1 MNIRVWSNFTKRV
14 NSTRQPAATDG
25 RQISCYLK
33 EETSIRN
40 PSFILA
46 DPMPAI
52 TYVQA
57 FGNYYFVDD
66 IINMDANRSEVVCSL
81 DVLATYKASILG
93 YTAFVERS
101 ASNYDSFVND
111 NLLSSRQLIINE
123 QMIQTELPD
132 FFAPDP
138 GVYIVQAMD
147 KEHGVCFYSTRDL
160 TVFKRAFMPDTYTSG
175 DIQSWINSKIA
186 QEFALDVYIG
196 SVKWMPFSFATM
208 GIDTLYLG
216 LGPLAMKVTESNGVL
231 KYLTSANPLQKIASV
246 ELNLPTT
253 NIFGDFRDCNPE
265 FSEYNL
271 LLPAV
276 GIVQLDPM
284 IVGSC
289 IHSNRGIY
297 VTAMADIITGS
308 IVYMIDTHSEGGSF
322 QNVARY
328 AAGISCDVP
337 IGKSRTDLYQTLDT
351 ALGTTQ
357 NMLSSFMKGPS
368 GVAGGLMSGARGSL
382 SVLKNLMQ
390 PQTSM
395 TGGSGNKADLF
406 TNSRYYELTV
416 KHFGHKDFPTAVA
429 GRPLMQNLQLSSLS
443 GFCQCGNASVPVNA
457 PDPVRDQ
464 INAFLN
470 GGFYIE

>member
-1 MNIRVWSNFTKRV
+1 MNIRAWSNFTKRV
-14 NSTRQPAATDG
+14 NSTRQPQTADG

-33 EETSIRN
+33 EDTSIRN

-46 DPMPAI
+46 DPMPSI

-57 FGNYYFVDD
+57 FGNYYFVND
-66 IINMDANRSEVVCSL
+66 IINLDANRAEVACSL
-81 DVLATYKASILG
+81 DVLATYRSSILG

-101 ASNYDSFVND
+101 ASNYDNFVND

-123 QMIQTELPD
+123 QMIQTELPN

-138 GVYIVQAMD
+138 GVYIAQTMD

-160 TVFKRAFMPDTYTSG
+160 TIFKKAFMPETYTAG
-175 DIQSWINSKIA
+175 DIQSWVSSKIA
-186 QEFALDVYIG
+186 QEFAVDVYIG
-196 SVKWMPFSFATM
+196 SVKWMPFSFASM

-216 LGPLAMKVTESNGVL
+216 LGPLGMKVTESTGVL
-231 KYLTSANPLQKIASV
+231 KYLTSANPLQKIATV

-308 IVYMIDTHSEGGSF
+308 IVYMIDTHADGGSF
-322 QNVARY
+322 QNIARY

-337 IGKSRTDLYQTLDT
+337 IGKSRTDLFQTLDT
-351 ALGTTQ
+351 VLGTGQ
-357 NMLSSFMKGPS
+357 NMVNSFLQGPS
-368 GVAGGLMSGARGSL
+368 GVPSGMISGARGTL
-382 SVLKNLMQ
+382 SVLKNIMQ

-416 KHFGHKDFPTAVA
+416 KHFGHKDFPTTVA
-429 GRPLMQNLQLSSLS
+429 GRPLMQNVQLGTLS
-443 GFCQCGNASVPVNA
+443 GYCQCGGASVPVNA
-457 PDPVRDQ
+457 RDAERAE
-464 INAFLN
+464 INSYLN
-470 GGFYIE
+470 SGFYIE